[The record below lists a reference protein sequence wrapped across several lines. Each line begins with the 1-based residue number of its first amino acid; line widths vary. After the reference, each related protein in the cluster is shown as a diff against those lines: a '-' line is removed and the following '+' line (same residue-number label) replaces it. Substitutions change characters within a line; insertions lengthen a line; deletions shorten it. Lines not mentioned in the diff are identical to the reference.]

1 MKKNSLFTKISLVLC
16 VFATILVA
24 KANNVIVAN
33 TAVSGSNITFDISWE
48 NSWNTNVAPANHDAV
63 WVFVK
68 YQDCATN
75 IWYHADLS
83 DTSADHTAASPL
95 QADAVADGKGV
106 FLRRSAL
113 GGGNIAPT
121 AVSLAM
127 NIPAG
132 TYNYKVFAIEMV
144 NIPQGDFEIG
154 DGTSTNTF
162 NSITV
167 TAASQSGGIPAGTI
181 GGSSVTV
188 PSTFPMGY
196 NSFYSMKYEISQ
208 QQYVDFLNTLTYDQ
222 QVTRQGTDPINAPG
236 TQAFTTTTQ
245 YRNGIEILESGNN
258 NVLPAVFVCDLT
270 DGIPDN
276 VDDGQN
282 IAANMLSW
290 GDVTAYLDWAALRP
304 MTTLEFEK
312 ICRGPEARVAGEY
325 PWGTTDI
332 SVYNSSSIDAATRN
346 KPDETIVAVTNGSAN
361 YGVGN
366 SNIPTYGPVRA
377 GIFARSATGRSS
389 SGAAYYGVMEM
400 AGNVWERPV
409 EVFTAEGAAFTGNNG
424 DGALNVLGNA
434 DQTSWPNP
442 ITALGASFKGGDWSA
457 TAIHLRTSQ
466 RSNSATPGR
475 NQTYGGR
482 GVR

>member
-1 MKKNSLFTKISLVLC
+1 MKSNYLLKKVSMLLI
-16 VFATILVA
+16 VFATSIVV

-33 TAVSGSNITFDISWE
+33 TAVSGNEITFDISWE
-48 NSWNTNVAPANHDAV
+48 NSWNSNIAPANHDAV

-95 QADAVADGKGV
+95 QVDAVADGKGV

-121 AVSLAM
+121 AISLAM
-127 NIPAG
+127 NIPSG
-132 TYNYKVFAIEMV
+132 TYNYKVIAIEMV
-144 NIPQGDFEIG
+144 NIPQGNFEIG
-154 DGTSTNTF
+154 DGASANTF
-162 NSITV
+162 NSISV

-188 PSTFPMGY
+188 PATFPMGY
-196 NSFYSMKYEISQ
+196 NSFYSMKYEITQ

-222 QVTRQGTDPINAPG
+222 QVTRQGADPINAPG
-236 TQAFTTTTQ
+236 TQAFTAGNGF
-245 YRNGIEILESGNN
+245 RNGIEIIESGNN
-258 NVLPAVFVCDLT
+258 NVLPAVFGCDLT

-282 IAANMLSW
+282 ISANMLSW
-290 GDVTAYLDWAALRP
+290 GDVVAYLDWAALRP

-332 SVYNSSSIDAATRN
+332 SAFNSNNIVSTTRN
-346 KPDETIVAVTNGSAN
+346 KADETVPTVSNGSAF
-361 YGVGN
+361 YGLGY
-366 SNIPTYGPVRA
+366 SHIASFGPSRA
-377 GIFARSATGRSS
+377 GIFARSSTGRSS
-389 SGAAYYGVMEM
+389 SGAAYYGVMDM
-400 AGNVWERPV
+400 GGNLWERPV

-424 DGALNVLGNA
+424 DGTLNVFGNA
-434 DQTSWPNP
+434 DQTSWPSP
-442 ITALGASFKGGDWSA
+442 TTALGASFKGGDWSSA
-457 TAIHLRTSQ
+457 AIHLRTSQ
-466 RSNSATPGR
+466 RSNSAAPAR
-475 NQTYGGR
+475 HQTYGGR